1 VKLVATFSP
10 NDKKLAKDIEDLEKA
25 IALKE
30 RNAGASATRPENQPI
45 LITEPSD
52 QDMLLKPL
60 KTTIFKT
67 RKRETPSPS
76 QSNPC
81 EEESIMTS
89 LATEAVKE
97 VSSAVSGNNPPVVFN
112 SESKQHV
119 NMAQVAPHQP
129 LTALEFERVCTSL
142 KQEVNRLRDY
152 VKSIEIDRYPALFK
166 ESLSTGILQTFVE
179 VLRKGFMPDDA
190 EVHYFLKDGFIASEK
205 SIVTW
210 SSFAYAI
217 YLLATKIYVYTYVPY
232 IYI

>member
-30 RNAGASATRPENQPI
+30 RNAGASATRPKNQPI

-52 QDMLLKPL
+52 QDTLLKPL

-76 QSNPC
+76 QSKPC

-97 VSSAVSGNNPPVVFN
+97 VSSAVSGNNPPVVSN
-112 SESKQHV
+112 SESKKRA
-119 NMAQVAPHQP
+119 NMAQVALHQP

-179 VLRKGFMPDDA
+179 VLRKGFMPNDA
-190 EVHYFLKDGFIASEK
+190 EVCFFLNDGFIASE
-205 SIVTW
+205 
-210 SSFAYAI
+210 
-217 YLLATKIYVYTYVPY
+217 
-232 IYI
+232 

>member
-1 VKLVATFSP
+1 MKLVATFSP
-10 NDKKLAKDIEDLEKA
+10 NDKKLAKDIQDLEKA

-30 RNAGASATRPENQPI
+30 RNTGASATRPENQPI
-45 LITEPSD
+45 LITEPPSD
-52 QDMLLKPL
+52 QDILLKPL

-67 RKRETPSPS
+67 GKRETPSPS
-76 QSNPC
+76 QSKPR
-81 EEESIMTS
+81 EEESITTS

-97 VSSAVSGNNPPVVFN
+97 VSSAVSVNNPPVVSN
-112 SESKQHV
+112 SESKQHA

-179 VLRKGFMPDDA
+179 VLRKGFMPDNA
-190 EVHYFLKDGFIASEK
+190 EVHYFLKDGFIC
-205 SIVTW
+205 IRV
-210 SSFAYAI
+210 I
-217 YLLATKIYVYTYVPY
+217 HCYLVKFCICYLPV
-232 IYI
+232 

>member
-1 VKLVATFSP
+1 MKLVATFSP

-30 RNAGASATRPENQPI
+30 SNAGASAMRPENQPI

-52 QDMLLKPL
+52 QDTLLKPL

-67 RKRETPSPS
+67 CKRETPSPS
-76 QSNPC
+76 QSKSR
-81 EEESIMTS
+81 EEGSIMTS
-89 LATEAVKE
+89 LATEAVKK
-97 VSSAVSGNNPPVVFN
+97 VSSAVSVNNPPVVSN
-112 SESKQHV
+112 SESKHV

-142 KQEVNRLRDY
+142 KQEVNRLWDY

-166 ESLSTGILQTFVE
+166 ESLSTEILQTFVE

-190 EVHYFLKDGFIASEK
+190 EVCFFLKDGFIASE
-205 SIVTW
+205 
-210 SSFAYAI
+210 
-217 YLLATKIYVYTYVPY
+217 
-232 IYI
+232 